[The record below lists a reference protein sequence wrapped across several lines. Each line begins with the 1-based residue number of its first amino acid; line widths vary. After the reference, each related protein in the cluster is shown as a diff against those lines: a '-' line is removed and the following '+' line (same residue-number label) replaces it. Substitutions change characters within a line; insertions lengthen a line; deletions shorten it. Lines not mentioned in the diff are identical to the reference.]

1 MGQQLVQGWFDA
13 HSPDKQAK
21 HKNIQFVT
29 ENTSIQSDADRI
41 AAEEYGHSL
50 ILILQA
56 VSSGRNMNLERY

>member
-21 HKNIQFVT
+21 HKNIQFFI
-29 ENTSIQSDADRI
+29 ENTSIQSDKDRI
-41 AAEEYGHSL
+41 AAKEYGHSL
-50 ILILQA
+50 TLNLKA